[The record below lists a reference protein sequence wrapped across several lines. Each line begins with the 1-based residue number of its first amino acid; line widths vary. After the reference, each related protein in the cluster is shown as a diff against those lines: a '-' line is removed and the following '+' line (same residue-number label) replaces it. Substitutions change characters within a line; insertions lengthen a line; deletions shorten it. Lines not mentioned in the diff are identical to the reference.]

1 MEKFVIKKAERYF
14 TQNRRLVL
22 PCIELMFLWN
32 SFKVLG
38 KQFALADGIYR
49 LIEQELVTLN
59 SQTETG
65 GRFDADNR
73 GLILLLKGACLRQMQ
88 SPLQALKCLEA
99 VIALYRDIREDT
111 YVVPYAIVELGLLY
125 YEQGRRENAIAALED
140 AK

>member
-1 MEKFVIKKAERYF
+1 MEKFVIKKAERYV
-14 TQNRRLVL
+14 TQNRRLLL

-38 KQFALADGIYR
+38 KQFALADGVYR
-49 LIEQELVTLN
+49 LIEQELVALN
-59 SQTETG
+59 SKTETG

-99 VIALYRDIREDT
+99 VIALHRDIREDN
-111 YVVPYAIVELGLLY
+111 YLVPYAIVELGLLY
-125 YEQGRRENAIAALED
+125 NDQGRRTNAIAALED

>member
-1 MEKFVIKKAERYF
+1 MEKFVIKKSERYF

-38 KQFALADGIYR
+38 KQFELADGVYR
-49 LIEQELVTLN
+49 LIEQELIALN
-59 SQTETG
+59 STTETG
-65 GRFDADNR
+65 GRFAADNR

-88 SPLQALKCLEA
+88 SPLQALKCFET
-99 VIALYRDIREDT
+99 VIAMHRDIREDT

-125 YEQGRRENAIAALED
+125 NDQGKRDNAIAALED

>member
-14 TQNRRLVL
+14 AQQRRLVL

-38 KQFALADGIYR
+38 KQFALADGVYR
-49 LIEQELVTLN
+49 LVEQELVALN

-88 SPLQALKCLEA
+88 SPLQALKCFEA
-99 VIALYRDIREDT
+99 VIALHGDIREDT

-125 YEQGRRENAIAALED
+125 NDQGRRDNAIAALED